1 MNKSILQ
8 NNSHYHHSCHKME
21 FLYHYQYHQLVK
33 PNSLVAFCQ
42 KFNMGKTIFIKEIIT
57 ILKEPL
63 LCPTCQKEDKLE
75 KDVVREERSSGK
87 TILCS
92 RCEALIVIT
101 NHNLRNVELSSFRD
115 DIIMLK
121 EPHLIRKVGY

>member
-1 MNKSILQ
+1 
-8 NNSHYHHSCHKME
+8 
-21 FLYHYQYHQLVK
+21 
-33 PNSLVAFCQ
+33 
-42 KFNMGKTIFIKEIIT
+42 MGKTIFIKEIIT
-57 ILKEPL
+57 MLKEPR
-63 LCPTCQKEDKLE
+63 LCPTCQKEDRLE
-75 KDVVREERSSGK
+75 KNVVREERSNGK

-101 NHNLRNVELSSFRD
+101 NHNLKKVELSSTKD

>member
-1 MNKSILQ
+1 MR
-8 NNSHYHHSCHKME
+8 
-21 FLYHYQYHQLVK
+21 
-33 PNSLVAFCQ
+33 
-42 KFNMGKTIFIKEIIT
+42 KTIFIKEIIT
-57 ILKEPL
+57 TLQEPR
-63 LCPTCQKEDKLE
+63 LCPTCQKEDRLE
-75 KDVVREERSSGK
+75 KELVREERSNGK

-101 NHNLRNVELSSFRD
+101 NHNLREVELSSIKD